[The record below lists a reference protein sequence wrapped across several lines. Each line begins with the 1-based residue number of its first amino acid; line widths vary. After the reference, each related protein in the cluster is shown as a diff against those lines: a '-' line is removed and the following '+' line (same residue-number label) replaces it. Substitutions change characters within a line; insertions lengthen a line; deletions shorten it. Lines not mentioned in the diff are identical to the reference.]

1 MEKEI
6 KSKKKKNSGITLIAL
21 VITIIVL
28 IILAGVS
35 INLVL
40 GNNGIIA
47 RAREAK
53 NNYQKSAAEEEEGLA
68 IENEIE
74 NYLPGIRYIDKDG
87 KTQTLTK
94 DTAVGTKIGTTTVDG
109 QSLDWYLFDVS
120 DDSKTAYLVSTPT
133 CWVPDTSKEVN
144 GAWVPKLVASPDT
157 KTGAMNQAI
166 QRKASATDG
175 NYSYSYSSLSVTYK
189 PSDNTLKYY
198 KETNSLWSSQRT
210 NIEFEKLNEN
220 EQCACYLAD
229 ADIFS
234 GIKNQVNNAKGNLQ
248 GKIQTLVGGPS
259 IEQWTKAYG
268 KQKITH
274 QITAEYGS
282 DLPGAPGYLYK
293 VNNEEKNSGWYTN
306 SNVIDGNDVYGAAST
321 NKHTDATKYPFFS
334 WCWIA
339 SPSSLGSSCV
349 CGVIGRG
356 SYLDGNG
363 SCDNGRRLLLF
374 ASADL

>member
-1 MEKEI
+1 MKRRTSEKE
-6 KSKKKKNSGITLIAL
+6 KGITLIAL
-21 VITIIVL
+21 IVTIVVL
-28 IILAGVS
+28 LILAGVS
-35 INLVL
+35 IK
-40 GNNGIIA
+40 IIVDNHGMFNKA
-47 RAREAK
+47 KMATKTYKNSESNEQVGLDEA
-53 NNYQKSAAEEEEGLA
+53 ETE
-68 IENEIE
+68 
-74 NYLPGIRYIDKDG
+74 IDKYTTTITYTDENG
-87 KTQTLTK
+87 KNQTLNK
-94 DTAVGTKIGTTTVDG
+94 DTQIGTKVATTANIDG
-109 QSLDWYLFDVS
+109 QTLDWYLFDK
-120 DDSKTAYLVSTPT
+120 DEKNGKAYLISTPI
-133 CWVPDTSKEVN
+133 CWVPDTTKEVN
-144 GAWVPKLVASPDT
+144 GAWVPKLVANPDT

-166 QRKASATDG
+166 QRKSSATDG
-175 NYSYSYSSLSVTYK
+175 NYSYSYSSSSVTYK

-198 KETNSLWSSQRT
+198 KETNSLWSSQRK
-210 NIEFEKLNEN
+210 IEFEKLNEN

-259 IEQWTKAYG
+259 IEQWTKAYA

-282 DLPGAPGYLYK
+282 DLPSAPGYLYK
-293 VNNEEKNSGWYTN
+293 VNNEEQNSGWYTN
-306 SNVIDGNDVYGAAST
+306 SNVIDGDDVYGAAST
-321 NKHTDATKYPFFS
+321 NKHTDATKYPFYS

-339 SPSSLGSSCV
+339 SPSSRGSSCV

-374 ASADL
+374 ASVGL